1 MNNSNIALKR
11 PKSHSNA
18 FNFGGDTKTRA
29 KLEEA

>member
-1 MNNSNIALKR
+1 MNSSNIALKR
-11 PKSHSNA
+11 PRSHSSA

>member
-1 MNNSNIALKR
+1 MNNSNIQLKR
-11 PKSHSNA
+11 SQTHSNA